1 MSEIIVQKFG
11 GTSVGSVERI
21 DAVAEIIK
29 NASKTNS
36 LVVVVSAM
44 GGETNKLIELS
55 KYFGEDPDKREF
67 DALVSTG
74 ETVSSALL
82 AMALNSKGIKA
93 KSYSASQISMKT
105 TDSYSK
111 AKILDVN
118 ADKIL
123 EVVQNNTIPIIT
135 GFQGVTEGGD
145 VTTLGR
151 GGSDT
156 TAVAIAAQVGAKRC
170 DIFTDVDGIFTT
182 DPKVVSNA
190 KKLDSITM
198 EEMLELA
205 GQGAKVMQTR
215 AVEFANKFSVPVR
228 VLSSFNDGKGTLI
241 SLKDESMEHALVS
254 GIAFQK
260 DQVKFTLHGV
270 GDIPGT
276 AFKILGPI
284 SDAEVEVDVIVQNV
298 SVDGKTDFTFTVS
311 SEDEDTVKEVIETIK
326 QDVEYRELIVDSEIA
341 KVSLVGVGM
350 RSHVG
355 VASKAFKALSENG
368 VNIQIICTSEIK
380 ITMVIDKKLVD
391 KAVSVLHKEFELEK

>member
-11 GTSVGSVERI
+11 GTSVGSVDRI

-29 NASKTNS
+29 KASKS
-36 LVVVVSAM
+36 QQIIVVVSAM
-44 GGETNKLIELS
+44 SGETNKLVNLANH
-55 KYFGEDPDKREF
+55 FGKNPDKREF

-74 ETVSSALL
+74 ETISSALL
-82 AMALNSKGIKA
+82 AMALHSKGINA

-105 TDSYSK
+105 TDSFSK
-111 AKILDVN
+111 AKILDVD
-118 ADKIL
+118 AEKIL
-123 EVVQNNTIPIIT
+123 NVINDGFIPIIT
-135 GFQGVTEGGD
+135 GFQGITEGGD
-145 VTTLGR
+145 ITTLGR

-156 TAVAIAAQVGAKRC
+156 TAVAIAAQVKAKRC
-170 DIFTDVDGIFTT
+170 DIYTDVDGVYTT

-215 AVEFANKFSVPVR
+215 AVEFANKFDVPVR
-228 VLSSFNDGKGTLI
+228 VLSSFNDGNGTLI
-241 SLKDESMEHALVS
+241 SLEDDSMENALVS

-270 GDIPGT
+270 GDTPGT

-284 SDAEVEVDVIVQNV
+284 SDADVEVDVIVQNV
-298 SVDGKTDFTFTVS
+298 SIDGKTDFTFTVS
-311 SEDEDTVKEVIETIK
+311 KDDQETVENTIESIKEEVNF
-326 QDVEYRELIVDSEIA
+326 RELIIDSNIA
-341 KVSLVGVGM
+341 KVSIVGAGM
-350 RSHVG
+350 RSQTG
-355 VASKAFKALSENG
+355 VASTAFKALSDND

-380 ITMVIDKKLVD
+380 ITMVIDKSLTD
-391 KAVSVLHKEFELEK
+391 KAVNILHDAFELDK

>member
-1 MSEIIVQKFG
+1 MSDIIIQKFG

-21 DAVAEIIK
+21 DIVAEIIK
-29 NASKTNS
+29 NASKLNK

-55 KYFGEDPDKREF
+55 KYFGENPDKREF

-82 AMALNSKGIKA
+82 SMALHSKGIKA
-93 KSYSASQISMKT
+93 KSYSAAQISMKT

-123 EVVQNNTIPIIT
+123 EVVKDGIIPIIT
-135 GFQGVTEGGD
+135 GFQGVTESGD

-156 TAVAIAAQVGAKRC
+156 TAVAIAAQVKAKRC
-170 DIFTDVDGIFTT
+170 DIYTDVDGIYTT
-182 DPKVVSNA
+182 DPKVVPSA
-190 KKLDSITM
+190 KKLDFITV

-215 AVEFANKFSVPVR
+215 AVEFANKYNVLVR
-228 VLSSFNDGKGTLI
+228 VLSSFDEGSGTLI
-241 SLKDESMEHALVS
+241 SLEEKGMENALVS
-254 GIAFQK
+254 GLAFQK
-260 DQVKFTLHGV
+260 DQVKVTLHGV
-270 GDIPGT
+270 EDTPGT

-284 SDAEVEVDVIVQNV
+284 SDAEIEVDVIVQNV

-311 SEDEDTVKEVIETIK
+311 NEDQEAVKEIVENIRQDIEFK
-326 QDVEYRELIVDSEIA
+326 DLIIDSDIA

-350 RSHVG
+350 RSQSG
-355 VASKAFKALSENG
+355 VASRTFKALSENN
-368 VNIQIICTSEIK
+368 VNIQVISTSEIK
-380 ITMVIDKKLVD
+380 ITMVINKNLVN
-391 KAVSVLHKEFELEK
+391 KAVQVLHDEFELDK

>member
-1 MSEIIVQKFG
+1 MTEIIVQKFG

-29 NASKTNS
+29 EASKS
-36 LVVVVSAM
+36 KKIIVVVSAM
-44 GGETNKLIELS
+44 GGETNRLVKLA
-55 KYFGEDPDKREF
+55 KHFDKDPDKREF

-82 AMALNSKGIKA
+82 AMALQSKGIKA
-93 KSYSASQISMKT
+93 RSYSASQISMRT

-111 AKILDVN
+111 AKILDVD

-123 EVVQNNTIPIIT
+123 STIKDDTIPIIT
-135 GFQGVTEGGD
+135 GFQGVTAGGD

-170 DIFTDVDGIFTT
+170 DIYTDVDGIFTT
-182 DPKVVSNA
+182 DPKVVPNA

-205 GQGAKVMQTR
+205 SQGAKVMQTR
-215 AVEFANKFSVPVR
+215 AVEFANKYNVPVR
-228 VLSSFNDGKGTLI
+228 VLSSFNDGSGTLI
-241 SLKDESMEHALVS
+241 SQKDESMENSVVS

-270 GDIPGT
+270 GDTPGT

-298 SVDGKTDFTFTVS
+298 SVDGKTDFTFTVA
-311 SEDEDTVKEVIETIK
+311 SEDQDAVKKVIETTK
-326 QDVEYRELIVDSEIA
+326 NDVQYKDLIVNSDIA
-341 KVSLVGVGM
+341 KVSLVGAGM
-350 RSHVG
+350 RSQTG
-355 VASKAFKALSENG
+355 VASRAFKALSEND

-380 ITMVIDKKLVD
+380 ITMVIDEALVD
-391 KAVSVLHKEFELEK
+391 KAVQVLHEEFELEK

>member
-1 MSEIIVQKFG
+1 MTEIIVQKFG

-29 NASKTNS
+29 EASKS
-36 LVVVVSAM
+36 KKIIVVVSAM
-44 GGETNKLIELS
+44 GGETNRLVKLA
-55 KYFGEDPDKREF
+55 KHFDKDPDKREF

-82 AMALNSKGIKA
+82 AMALQSKGIKA
-93 KSYSASQISMKT
+93 RSYSASQISMRT

-111 AKILDVN
+111 AKILDVD

-123 EVVQNNTIPIIT
+123 STIKDDTIPIIT
-135 GFQGVTEGGD
+135 GFQGITAGGD

-170 DIFTDVDGIFTT
+170 DIYTDVDGIFTT
-182 DPKVVSNA
+182 DPKVVPNA

-205 GQGAKVMQTR
+205 SQGAKVVQTR
-215 AVEFANKFSVPVR
+215 AVEFANKYNVPVR
-228 VLSSFNDGKGTLI
+228 VLSSFNDGSGTLI
-241 SLKDESMEHALVS
+241 SQKDESMENSVVS

-270 GDIPGT
+270 GDTPGT

-284 SDAEVEVDVIVQNV
+284 SDAEIEVDVIVQNV
-298 SVDGKTDFTFTVS
+298 SVDGKTDFTFTVA
-311 SEDEDTVKEVIETIK
+311 SEDQDVVNKVIETSKNDIQYK
-326 QDVEYRELIVDSEIA
+326 DLIVNSDIA
-341 KVSLVGVGM
+341 KVSLVGAGM
-350 RSHVG
+350 RSQTG
-355 VASKAFKALSENG
+355 VASRAFKALSEND

-380 ITMVIDKKLVD
+380 ITMVIDEALVD
-391 KAVSVLHKEFELEK
+391 KAVQVLHEEFELEK

>member
-11 GTSVGSVERI
+11 GTSVGSVDRI

-29 NASKTNS
+29 KASKS
-36 LVVVVSAM
+36 QQIIVVVSAM
-44 GGETNKLIELS
+44 SGETNKLVNLANH
-55 KYFGEDPDKREF
+55 FGKNPDKREF

-74 ETVSSALL
+74 ETISSALL
-82 AMALNSKGIKA
+82 AMALHSKGINA
-93 KSYSASQISMKT
+93 KSYSASQISMRT
-105 TDSYSK
+105 TDSFSK
-111 AKILDVN
+111 AKILDVD

-123 EVVQNNTIPIIT
+123 NVINNGFIPIIT
-135 GFQGVTEGGD
+135 GFQGITEGGD

-156 TAVAIAAQVGAKRC
+156 TAVAIAAQVKAKRC
-170 DIFTDVDGIFTT
+170 DIYTDVDGVYTT
-182 DPKVVSNA
+182 DPKIVSNA

-215 AVEFANKFSVPVR
+215 AVEFANKFDVPVR
-228 VLSSFNDGKGTLI
+228 VLSSFNDGNGTLI
-241 SLKDESMEHALVS
+241 SLEDNSMENALVS

-270 GDIPGT
+270 GDTPGT

-284 SDAEVEVDVIVQNV
+284 SDADVEIDVIVQNV
-298 SVDGKTDFTFTVS
+298 SIDGKTDFTFTVS
-311 SEDEDTVKEVIETIK
+311 TDDQETVENTIESIKEEVNF
-326 QDVEYRELIVDSEIA
+326 RELIIDSNIA
-341 KVSLVGVGM
+341 KVSIVGAGM
-350 RSHVG
+350 RSQTG
-355 VASKAFKALSENG
+355 VASTAFKALSDND

-380 ITMVIDKKLVD
+380 ITMVIDKSLTD
-391 KAVSVLHKEFELEK
+391 KAVNILHDAFELDK

>member
-11 GTSVGSVERI
+11 GTSVGSVDRI

-29 NASKTNS
+29 KASKS
-36 LVVVVSAM
+36 QQIIVVVSAM
-44 GGETNKLIELS
+44 SGETNKLVNLANH
-55 KYFGEDPDKREF
+55 FGKNPDKREF

-74 ETVSSALL
+74 ETISSALL
-82 AMALNSKGIKA
+82 AMALHSKGINA

-105 TDSYSK
+105 TDSFSK
-111 AKILDVN
+111 AKILDVD
-118 ADKIL
+118 AEKIL
-123 EVVQNNTIPIIT
+123 DVINDGFIPIIT
-135 GFQGVTEGGD
+135 GFQGITEGGD
-145 VTTLGR
+145 ITTLGR

-156 TAVAIAAQVGAKRC
+156 TAVAIAAQVKAKRC
-170 DIFTDVDGIFTT
+170 DIYTDVDGVYTT

-215 AVEFANKFSVPVR
+215 AVEFANKFDVPVR
-228 VLSSFNDGKGTLI
+228 VLSSFNDGSGTLI
-241 SLKDESMEHALVS
+241 SLEEDSMENALVS

-270 GDIPGT
+270 GDTPGT

-284 SDAEVEVDVIVQNV
+284 SNADVEVDVIIQNV

-311 SEDEDTVKEVIETIK
+311 KDDQETVENTIK
-326 QDVEYRELIVDSEIA
+326 SIKEEVNFRELIIDSNIA
-341 KVSLVGVGM
+341 KVSIVGAGM
-350 RSHVG
+350 RSQTG
-355 VASKAFKALSENG
+355 VASTAFKALSDND

-380 ITMVIDKKLVD
+380 ITMVIDKSLLD
-391 KAVSVLHKEFELEK
+391 KAVNILHDAFELDK

>member
-135 GFQGVTEGGD
+135 
-145 VTTLGR
+145 
-151 GGSDT
+151 
-156 TAVAIAAQVGAKRC
+156 C
-170 DIFTDVDGIFTT
+170 
-182 DPKVVSNA
+182 
-190 KKLDSITM
+190 
-198 EEMLELA
+198 
-205 GQGAKVMQTR
+205 
-215 AVEFANKFSVPVR
+215 
-228 VLSSFNDGKGTLI
+228 
-241 SLKDESMEHALVS
+241 
-254 GIAFQK
+254 
-260 DQVKFTLHGV
+260 
-270 GDIPGT
+270 
-276 AFKILGPI
+276 
-284 SDAEVEVDVIVQNV
+284 
-298 SVDGKTDFTFTVS
+298 
-311 SEDEDTVKEVIETIK
+311 
-326 QDVEYRELIVDSEIA
+326 
-341 KVSLVGVGM
+341 
-350 RSHVG
+350 
-355 VASKAFKALSENG
+355 
-368 VNIQIICTSEIK
+368 
-380 ITMVIDKKLVD
+380 
-391 KAVSVLHKEFELEK
+391 

>member
-29 NASKTNS
+29 NASKSNS

-311 SEDEDTVKEVIETIK
+311 SEDKDIVKGVIETIK

-380 ITMVIDKKLVD
+380 ITMVIDKNLVD

>member
-1 MSEIIVQKFG
+1 MSDIIIQKFG

-21 DAVAEIIK
+21 DIVAEIIK
-29 NASKTNS
+29 NASKLNK
-36 LVVVVSAM
+36 LIVVVSAM

-55 KYFGEDPDKREF
+55 KYFGENPDKREF

-82 AMALNSKGIKA
+82 SMALHSKGIKA
-93 KSYSASQISMKT
+93 KSYSAAQISMKT

-123 EVVQNNTIPIIT
+123 EVVKDDIIPIIT

-145 VTTLGR
+145 ITTLGR

-156 TAVAIAAQVGAKRC
+156 TAVAIAAQVGASRC
-170 DIFTDVDGIFTT
+170 DIYTDVDGIFTT

-205 GQGAKVMQTR
+205 GQGAKVIQTR
-215 AVEFANKFSVPVR
+215 AVEFANKYNVPVR

-241 SLKDESMEHALVS
+241 SLEDESMENALVS

-284 SDAEVEVDVIVQNV
+284 SDAEIEVDVIVQNV

-311 SEDEDTVKEVIETIK
+311 SEDQDAVKNVLEDIKNEVN
-326 QDVEYRELIVDSEIA
+326 YRELIVDSDIA

-350 RSHVG
+350 RSQAG
-355 VASKAFKALSENG
+355 VASKAFKALSENS

-380 ITMVIDKKLVD
+380 ITMVIDEELID
-391 KAVSVLHKEFELEK
+391 KTVSILHKEFELEK